1 MKKWIGLALVIV
13 LMCLLPY
20 ALADNIVESG
30 QCGDDAY
37 YMLDKNGLL
46 TITGTGRIYIDYFR
60 ERKDIKHVV
69 VGEGIMHV
77 DGFSGCSELTQV
89 DLSKS
94 VKEIGSFSFS
104 SCNKLTSIDLSSVCI
119 IWDWAFLNCHNLT
132 TATLSNNLKEIHT
145 AAFQSCHLT
154 SVTLSDS
161 IEYLMLPFSGN
172 SNLIYYIQTCN
183 SYAHKWVLLEGNYD
197 TTIIIQHHQNVVIDP
212 AVEPTET
219 ETGLTEGKHCTACG
233 EKIVPQTVIPAQDKK
248 TAFVTRCYELILNRK
263 PDNDG
268 LFYWVSGL
276 LTGSKNASDVING
289 FISSNEFKNRSLS
302 KDASVELLYK
312 TMLNRSSDVEGKAYW
327 LGKLNAGEPLSTVV
341 NGFCS
346 SNEFK
351 KLCKEYGINP
361 GSGLAVNTDEPNI
374 ILEDLV
380 TPEQYEKI
388 KQYVVRCYEHIL
400 NKYPDSEELSTWI
413 NLLAA
418 KKKGAVDI
426 VYRFFLSDEY
436 KKRNLNNE
444 EFVNALSRSMFGYY
458 AMDKIPSWVREMEA
472 GSTIKEIINEIS
484 EYYVFVEMCWEYGM
498 DTGYIIA
505 DPRVVPDSITA
516 EQKEKIQGF
525 VTRCYKIIL
534 GREPDQK
541 GLEEWVGLL
550 TSGKKAAAEVVY
562 GFLTSTE
569 FKNKKIKDEDII
581 EILYKAMLGRGSD
594 AKGKAEWLSKLES
607 GYPVGAIIN
616 GFCTSTE
623 FRRICEEYGIAP
635 GSVKTEDF
643 KKESQEPTPAP
654 VDPTLLTSA
663 RRTIN
668 KEKAEEFV
676 QRCYKYILGRE
687 ADQGGLNDWVKQLT
701 GGQKS
706 LEQVAKGFFA
716 SAEFANR
723 NLGNEELVKILYRV
737 LLNREA
743 DETGLAEWT
752 QKMNEG
758 TSLDSVIKD
767 MTKSTEYRTI
777 FKKMLE

>member
-1 MKKWIGLALVIV
+1 MKKWIGIALFIV

-20 ALADNIVESG
+20 ALADNIIESG

-37 YMLDKNGLL
+37 YTLDKNGLL
-46 TITGTGRIYIDYFR
+46 TVTGTGRISTDLFQ

-69 VGEGIMHV
+69 IGEGITYV
-77 DGFSGCSELTQV
+77 GGFERCTELIQV

-94 VKEIGSFSFS
+94 VQEIAPFGFSA
-104 SCNKLTSIDLSSVCI
+104 CKKLTSIDLSNVRI
-119 IWDWAFLNCHNLT
+119 IWDWAFASC
-132 TATLSNNLKEIHT
+132 SN
-145 AAFQSCHLT
+145 LT
-154 SVTLSDS
+154 SVTFSNKLKEIQPAAFQTCAIESVILPDS
-161 IEYLMLPFSGN
+161 IEFMMLTFTGSIVKN
-172 SNLIYYIQTCN
+172 IYIETCN
-183 SYAHKWVLLEGNYD
+183 SYAHKWALLEGEYEHL
-197 TTIIIQHHQNVVIDP
+197 IVLHHQNVVIDP

-219 ETGLTEGKHCTACG
+219 ETGLTEGKRCTVCG
-233 EKIVPQTVIPAQDKK
+233 DIIVPQEVIPAQDKK
-248 TAFVTRCYELILNRK
+248 NAFVTRCYELILNRK

-302 KDASVELLYK
+302 KEASVELLYK
-312 TMLNRSSDVEGKAYW
+312 TMLNRSSDAEGKSYW

-361 GSGLAVNTDEPNI
+361 GSGTGVNTDEPNI
-374 ILEDLV
+374 YLEDLV

-413 NLLAA
+413 NLLAS

-426 VYRFFLSDEY
+426 VYRFIFSDEY
-436 KKRNLNNE
+436 KSRNLNNDDTIYVL
-444 EFVNALSRSMFGYY
+444 FKSLLGY
-458 AMDKIPSWVREMEA
+458 APLDTMPSWVAKLES
-472 GSTIKEIINEIS
+472 GSTIKSILNEFCDSDAFIN
-484 EYYVFVEMCWEYGM
+484 MCWEYGM

-505 DPRVVPDSITA
+505 DPNIIIPDSITE
-516 EQKEKIQGF
+516 EQKEKIRGF

-550 TSGKKAAAEVVY
+550 TSGKKTAAEVVY
-562 GFLTSTE
+562 GFLTSNE
-569 FKNKKIKDEDII
+569 FKNKKINDADII

-594 AKGKAEWLSKLES
+594 AKGKAEWVSKLES

-687 ADQGGLNDWVKQLT
+687 ADQGGLNDWVKKLT

-706 LEQVAKGFFA
+706 LEQVAKGFF
-716 SAEFANR
+716 SSNEFANR

-767 MTKSTEYRTI
+767 MTKSTEYRAI